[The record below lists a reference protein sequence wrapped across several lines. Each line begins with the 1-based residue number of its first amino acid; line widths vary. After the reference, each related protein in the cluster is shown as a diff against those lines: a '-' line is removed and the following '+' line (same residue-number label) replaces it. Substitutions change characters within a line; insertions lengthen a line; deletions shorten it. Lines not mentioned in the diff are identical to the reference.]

1 MIFDDLV
8 TTTKAMQDLQKKTAI
23 KNNKAMQ
30 DNADTKYRLL
40 LTQAN
45 HFVDVMVYLYTD
57 LSVPKNHEILMSI
70 SELMNVLEQI
80 VASGLASPDGIIN
93 ADNTFKTLQS
103 SMKKEWSKQYADL
116 TSATVSTLEAIR
128 GSIKTGRKSSNSY
141 IPFLDNV
148 GRCLQKIQPAE
159 NWDLDVERY
168 KTMHNG
174 LNEADYLIMELGLDD
189 EIIAFL
195 QNTNSGRATLQDLN
209 DKVLAWI
216 RDEQLE
222 RKIRISFVKAK

>member
-1 MIFDDLV
+1 MFP
-8 TTTKAMQDLQKKTAI
+8 
-23 KNNKAMQ
+23 
-30 DNADTKYRLL
+30 
-40 LTQAN
+40 
-45 HFVDVMVYLYTD
+45 LYT
-57 LSVPKNHEILMSI
+57 VA
-70 SELMNVLEQI
+70 MNVLEQI

-128 GSIKTGRKSSNSY
+128 GID
-141 IPFLDNV
+141 PDNV

>member
-30 DNADTKYRLL
+30 DNADTKYRLSI
-40 LTQAN
+40 TQVN
-45 HFVDVMVYLYTD
+45 HFVDVIAYLYTD
-57 LSVPKNHEILMSI
+57 LSVPKNHEILMST

-80 VASGLASPDGIIN
+80 VDSGLASLDGVIN

-103 SMKKEWSKQYADL
+103 SMKKEWSKQYTDL
-116 TSATVSTLEAIR
+116 TGATVSTLEAIR
-128 GSIKTGRKSSNSY
+128 GID
-141 IPFLDNV
+141 PDNV
-148 GRCLQKIQPAE
+148 GSCLQKIRPAE

-168 KTMHNG
+168 QTMHKG
-174 LNEADYLIMELGLDD
+174 LNEADHLIMELGLDD
-189 EIIAFL
+189 EIITFL

>member
-45 HFVDVMVYLYTD
+45 QFVDVMVYLYTD

-128 GSIKTGRKSSNSY
+128 GID
-141 IPFLDNV
+141 PDNV

>member
-23 KNNKAMQ
+23 KNSKAMQ

-93 ADNTFKTLQS
+93 ADNTFKTLQ
-103 SMKKEWSKQYADL
+103 
-116 TSATVSTLEAIR
+116 V
-128 GSIKTGRKSSNSY
+128 
-141 IPFLDNV
+141 V
-148 GRCLQKIQPAE
+148 
-159 NWDLDVERY
+159 
-168 KTMHNG
+168 
-174 LNEADYLIMELGLDD
+174 
-189 EIIAFL
+189 
-195 QNTNSGRATLQDLN
+195 
-209 DKVLAWI
+209 
-216 RDEQLE
+216 
-222 RKIRISFVKAK
+222 

>member
-1 MIFDDLV
+1 MF
-8 TTTKAMQDLQKKTAI
+8 A
-23 KNNKAMQ
+23 
-30 DNADTKYRLL
+30 
-40 LTQAN
+40 
-45 HFVDVMVYLYTD
+45 
-57 LSVPKNHEILMSI
+57 
-70 SELMNVLEQI
+70 
-80 VASGLASPDGIIN
+80 
-93 ADNTFKTLQS
+93 
-103 SMKKEWSKQYADL
+103 
-116 TSATVSTLEAIR
+116 
-128 GSIKTGRKSSNSY
+128 
-141 IPFLDNV
+141 
-148 GRCLQKIQPAE
+148 KIQPAE

>member
-70 SELMNVLEQI
+70 SELMNVLEQ
-80 VASGLASPDGIIN
+80 
-93 ADNTFKTLQS
+93 
-103 SMKKEWSKQYADL
+103 
-116 TSATVSTLEAIR
+116 
-128 GSIKTGRKSSNSY
+128 
-141 IPFLDNV
+141 
-148 GRCLQKIQPAE
+148 
-159 NWDLDVERY
+159 
-168 KTMHNG
+168 MHNG

>member
-40 LTQAN
+40 LNQVN
-45 HFVDVMVYLYTD
+45 HFVDVIVYLYTD
-57 LSVPKNHEILMSI
+57 LSVPKNHEILIST

-93 ADNTFKTLQS
+93 ADNTFKTLQNR
-103 SMKKEWSKQYADL
+103 MKKVWSKQYVDL
-116 TSATVSTLEAIR
+116 TGATVSTLEAIR
-128 GSIKTGRKSSNSY
+128 GID
-141 IPFLDNV
+141 PDNV
-148 GRCLQKIQPAE
+148 GSCLQKIQPAE
-159 NWDLDVERY
+159 NWNLDVERY
-168 KTMHNG
+168 QTMHNG
-174 LNEADYLIMELGLDD
+174 LNEADHLIMELGLYD
-189 EIIAFL
+189 EIITFL

-216 RDEQLE
+216 RDERLE

>member
-40 LTQAN
+40 LTQVN
-45 HFVDVMVYLYTD
+45 HFVDVIVYLYTD
-57 LSVPKNHEILMSI
+57 LSVSKNHEILMST
-70 SELMNVLEQI
+70 SELINALEQI

-93 ADNTFKTLQS
+93 ADKTFNTLQNR
-103 SMKKEWSKQYADL
+103 MKKEWLKQYADL
-116 TSATVSTLEAIR
+116 TGATVSTLEAIR
-128 GSIKTGRKSSNSY
+128 GID
-141 IPFLDNV
+141 PDNV
-148 GRCLQKIQPAE
+148 GSCLQKIQLAE

-168 KTMHNG
+168 QTMHNG
-174 LNEADYLIMELGLDD
+174 LNEADHLIMELGLDD
-189 EIIAFL
+189 EIITFL

>member
-40 LTQAN
+40 LTQVN
-45 HFVDVMVYLYTD
+45 HFVDVIVYLYTD
-57 LSVPKNHEILMSI
+57 LSVSKNHEILMST
-70 SELMNVLEQI
+70 SELINALEQI

-93 ADNTFKTLQS
+93 ADKTFNTLQNR
-103 SMKKEWSKQYADL
+103 MKKEWLKQYADL
-116 TSATVSTLEAIR
+116 TGATVSTLEAIR
-128 GSIKTGRKSSNSY
+128 GID
-141 IPFLDNV
+141 PDNV
-148 GRCLQKIQPAE
+148 GSCLQKIQLAE

-168 KTMHNG
+168 QTMHNG
-174 LNEADYLIMELGLDD
+174 LNEADNLIMELELDD
-189 EIIAFL
+189 EIITFL

>member
-40 LTQAN
+40 LTQVN
-45 HFVDVMVYLYTD
+45 RFVDVIVYLYTD
-57 LSVPKNHEILMSI
+57 LSAPKNHEILMLT

-103 SMKKEWSKQYADL
+103 RMKKEWSKQYADL
-116 TSATVSTLEAIR
+116 TGATVSTLEAIR
-128 GSIKTGRKSSNSY
+128 GID
-141 IPFLDNV
+141 PDNV
-148 GRCLQKIQPAE
+148 GSCLRKIQPAE

-168 KTMHNG
+168 QTMHNG
-174 LNEADYLIMELGLDD
+174 LNEADHLIMELGLDD
-189 EIIAFL
+189 EIITFL

>member
-40 LTQAN
+40 LNQVN
-45 HFVDVMVYLYTD
+45 HFVDVIVYLYTD
-57 LSVPKNHEILMSI
+57 LSVPKNHEILIST

-93 ADNTFKTLQS
+93 ADNTFKTLQNR
-103 SMKKEWSKQYADL
+103 MKKVWSKQYVDL
-116 TSATVSTLEAIR
+116 TGATVSTLEAIR
-128 GSIKTGRKSSNSY
+128 GID
-141 IPFLDNV
+141 PDNV
-148 GRCLQKIQPAE
+148 GSCLQKIQPAE
-159 NWDLDVERY
+159 NWNLDVERY
-168 KTMHNG
+168 QTMHNG
-174 LNEADYLIMELGLDD
+174 LNEADHLIMELGLDD
-189 EIIAFL
+189 EIITFL

-216 RDEQLE
+216 RDERLE

>member
-40 LTQAN
+40 LTQVN
-45 HFVDVMVYLYTD
+45 HFVDVIVYLYTD
-57 LSVPKNHEILMSI
+57 LSVSKNHEILMST
-70 SELMNVLEQI
+70 SELIHALEQI

-93 ADNTFKTLQS
+93 ADKTFNTLQNR
-103 SMKKEWSKQYADL
+103 MKKEWLKQYADL
-116 TSATVSTLEAIR
+116 TGATVSTLEAIR
-128 GSIKTGRKSSNSY
+128 GID
-141 IPFLDNV
+141 PDNV
-148 GRCLQKIQPAE
+148 GSCLQKIQLAE

-168 KTMHNG
+168 QTMHNG
-174 LNEADYLIMELGLDD
+174 LNEADNLIMELELDD
-189 EIIAFL
+189 EIITFL

>member
-30 DNADTKYRLL
+30 DNADIKYRLL
-40 LTQAN
+40 LTQVN
-45 HFVDVMVYLYTD
+45 QFVDVIMYLYTD
-57 LSVPKNHEILMSI
+57 LNVPKNHEILMST

-80 VASGLASPDGIIN
+80 VVSGSASPDGIIN
-93 ADNTFKTLQS
+93 AGNTFKTLQS
-103 SMKKEWSKQYADL
+103 SMKKEWSRQYVDL
-116 TSATVSTLEAIR
+116 TGATVSTLEAIR
-128 GSIKTGRKSSNSY
+128 EID
-141 IPFLDNV
+141 PDNV
-148 GRCLQKIQPAE
+148 GSCLQKIQPAE

-168 KTMHNG
+168 KIMHNG
-174 LNEADYLIMELGLDD
+174 LNEADHLIMELGLDD
-189 EIIAFL
+189 EIITFL